1 MGERIIEEWVTAK
14 ILPLNGACLYLF
26 SKTIT
31 AVTKSEDDLL
41 QPFLFANF
49 PCPMQRWD
57 TSICRLTFPG
67 SRTTEQHSSAPRIPP
82 SQANAQWPVQPQ
94 IKGLCAY
101 SFGKA
106 PDFHRIPLPARGK
119 GTLRNTCTSFNTM
132 FFSLLNNMIIL
143 KKISNVNISIYFS
156 Y

>member
-1 MGERIIEEWVTAK
+1 MLPFLISPLDESTEKRYNKGALCGERIIDEWVTAK

-82 SQANAQWPVQPQ
+82 SQENAQ
-94 IKGLCAY
+94 
-101 SFGKA
+101 
-106 PDFHRIPLPARGK
+106 
-119 GTLRNTCTSFNTM
+119 
-132 FFSLLNNMIIL
+132 
-143 KKISNVNISIYFS
+143 
-156 Y
+156 